1 MKLEFSGAPVID
13 APRKAVWQ
21 RLMDPNFIAAS
32 APGVETVEAVDPTH
46 FNVISGL
53 GIGPMR
59 LQFRLDVELSD
70 IVEEERL
77 RMVALGRGPGSE
89 VDVVSRVRL
98 EDAGAGRTRLDWAAT
113 CSVGGVLAG
122 LGARMLEGTAR
133 RLTEDFWSDFA
144 RRAGAG

>member
-13 APRKAVWQ
+13 APRQAVWQ

-32 APGVETVEAVDPTH
+32 APGVETVEALDPTH

-98 EDAGAGRTRLDWAAT
+98 EEAGAGRTRLDWAAT
-113 CSVGGVLAG
+113 CRVGGVLAG

-144 RRAGAG
+144 RRASAR

>member
-1 MKLEFSGAPVID
+1 MKLDFSGAPIID

-59 LQFRLDVELSD
+59 LQFRLDAERSEEHTCELQSQSNL
-70 IVEEERL
+70 VCRL
-77 RMVALGRGPGSE
+77 L
-89 VDVVSRVRL
+89 L
-98 EDAGAGRTRLDWAAT
+98 EKKKQPTKRYKL
-113 CSVGGVLAG
+113 
-122 LGARMLEGTAR
+122 
-133 RLTEDFWSDFA
+133 
-144 RRAGAG
+144 

>member
-13 APRKAVWQ
+13 APRMAVWQ

-53 GIGPMR
+53 GIGPVR

-70 IVEEERL
+70 IVEQERL

-89 VDVVSRVRL
+89 VDVVSSVRL
-98 EDAGAGRTRLDWAAT
+98 EDAGPGRTRLDWAAT
-113 CSVGGVLAG
+113 CSVSGVLAG
-122 LGARMLEGTAR
+122 LGTRMLEGTAR
-133 RLTEDFWSDFA
+133 RLTEDFWTDFA

>member
-13 APRKAVWQ
+13 APRQEVWE

-53 GIGPMR
+53 GIAAIR
-59 LQFRLDVELSD
+59 LQFRLEVELSD
-70 IVEEERL
+70 IVQQERL

-89 VDVVSRVRL
+89 VDVVSSVRL
-98 EDAGAGRTRLDWAAT
+98 EDAGPGRTRLDWAAT
-113 CSVGGVLAG
+113 CSVSGVLAG
-122 LGARMLEGTAR
+122 LGARLLEGTAR
-133 RLTEDFWSDFA
+133 RLTEDFWTDFA